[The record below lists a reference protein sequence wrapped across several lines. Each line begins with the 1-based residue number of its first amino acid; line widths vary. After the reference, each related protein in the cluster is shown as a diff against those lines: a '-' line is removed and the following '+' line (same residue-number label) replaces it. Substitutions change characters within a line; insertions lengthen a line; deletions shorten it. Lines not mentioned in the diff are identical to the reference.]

1 MSHPL
6 LCECCGAA
14 TRKQCSKS
22 SCLVPC
28 WKSFIPWLLC
38 GVAAA
43 LLPRELMPA
52 VGHPRGG
59 WGRPRCRHQGQEC
72 PGPLQFL
79 SVVWESPLAGSRP
92 STGEKKPPFIP
103 LKNCSTWREGWRGYL
118 MCHCS
123 MCSVLLINSRFSAA
137 GGPSYLCFSLILS
150 LTSIWLSLCNATWS
164 YSLVGCFV
172 SPIFPS
178 IISLILRSATLQS
191 QDGVAEGAVALITY
205 LFV

>member
-1 MSHPL
+1 MLNFSYCCLRLWPWQQGCEWVRVPMSHPL

-43 LLPRELMPA
+43 LLPREFMPA

-59 WGRPRCRHQGQEC
+59 RGRPQCRHQGQEC
-72 PGPLQFL
+72 PGPLEIL

-92 STGEKKPPFIP
+92 CTGEKKPCFIP
-103 LKNCSTWREGWRGYL
+103 LKNCSTWRRGMERL
-118 MCHCS
+118 FD
-123 MCSVLLINSRFSAA
+123 VPLLD
-137 GGPSYLCFSLILS
+137 
-150 LTSIWLSLCNATWS
+150 
-164 YSLVGCFV
+164 V
-172 SPIFPS
+172 
-178 IISLILRSATLQS
+178 
-191 QDGVAEGAVALITY
+191 
-205 LFV
+205 